1 MRNWLTDFPTETGA
15 AIPHTYTVAMN
26 INNTDHFLLAKR
38 EDTRSQRASSLEM
51 ALILLGGMAVIGL
64 SALLLL

>member
-1 MRNWLTDFPTETGA
+1 
-15 AIPHTYTVAMN
+15 MN

-38 EDTRSQRASSLEM
+38 QEHRSHSASSLEM